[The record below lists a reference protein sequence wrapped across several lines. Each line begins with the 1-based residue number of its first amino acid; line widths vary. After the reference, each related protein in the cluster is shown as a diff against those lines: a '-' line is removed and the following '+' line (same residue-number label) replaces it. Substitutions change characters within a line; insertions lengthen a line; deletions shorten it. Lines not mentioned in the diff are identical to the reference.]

1 MIRILMVAGI
11 FLPCTISAQQVG
23 KNLTTSAGK
32 FIGFH
37 EYTPPGYS
45 QNTSVKYPLIIFLH
59 GIGERGNGTTELWK
73 AKREGIPKYI
83 DQGNT
88 MTFTWN
94 GKTESFIVLTPQC
107 ASNTKWYWDDA
118 IDYVRE
124 MIIYAKNNL
133 RIDAN
138 RIVLTGFSMGGGGVW
153 KFISS
158 SEANAR
164 MLAAASPVCGPCL
177 PNDGSAIS
185 NGDLPVWAFHALNDT
200 SASALPEC
208 TINPVNNINL
218 HSPKNKALIT
228 LYPDGR
234 HYIWD
239 RAYSSDHKY
248 QDPNIFEWFLAQNKS
263 LPANQLPIAVA
274 GADFN
279 IDKLTDK
286 ATLSAAHSSDPDGK
300 IVRYT
305 WKKHSGP
312 AGGNLSDPN
321 SQEPIIS
328 GFSVPGNYSY
338 VLRVVDDRVGWTY
351 DTITVDVALDHPD
364 DPQQPPPPVN
374 KLPISRAGADI
385 QLASHESS
393 VSLSG
398 ISSTDPDGWIS
409 SCEWSKV
416 AGPGNYLIE
425 RPKNCE
431 TRVTGLQRGS
441 YTFRLQVT
449 DDKGSKG
456 VDDVVVSVS
465 NTSLNPGFPGPGG
478 TPARPERPGFIL
490 FPVAA
495 THSLWVTYSSDMYGA
510 TTIHVYSSTGRLI
523 RKILVQKN
531 NYLLT
536 TRLDVSAFS
545 SGTYFVQVITNGKPQ
560 GTRPFV
566 HY

>member
-1 MIRILMVAGI
+1 MIRMLMVVGI

-37 EYTPPGYS
+37 EFTPPGYG
-45 QNTSVKYPLIIFLH
+45 QNTTVKYPLIIFLH

-83 DQGNT
+83 DRGNN

-107 ASNTKWYWDDA
+107 ASNTKWYWEGE

-124 MIIYAKNNL
+124 MINYAKKNL
-133 RIDAN
+133 RVDTN
-138 RIVLTGFSMGGGGVW
+138 RIILTGFSMGGGGVW

-158 SEANAR
+158 SVSNAR
-164 MLAAASPVCGPCL
+164 MLAAASPVCGPCI
-177 PNDGSAIS
+177 PNDGTTIS
-185 NGDLPVWAFHALNDT
+185 NSDLPVWAFHALNDT
-200 SASALPEC
+200 SATALPEC
-208 TINPVNNINL
+208 SINPVNNINL

-228 LYPDGR
+228 LYPYGR

-239 RAYSSDHKY
+239 WAYSYEHNY

-263 LPANQLPIAVA
+263 LPANRLPIAVA
-274 GADFN
+274 GADIN
-279 IDKLTDK
+279 TDKLTDK
-286 ATLSAAHSSDPDGK
+286 VTLSAAQSSDPDGN

-305 WKKHSGP
+305 WKKLSGP

-321 SQEPIIS
+321 SQQPIIS
-328 GFSVPGNYSY
+328 GFTSPGKYNY

-351 DTITVDVALDHPD
+351 DTIAVDVAVDHPD
-364 DPQQPPPPVN
+364 DPPQPPPPVN
-374 KLPISRAGADI
+374 ALPVSRAGADI
-385 QLASHESS
+385 QLASSERS
-393 VSLSG
+393 VYLSG
-398 ISSTDPDGWIS
+398 ISSTDSDGWIS
-409 SCEWSKV
+409 SCEWTKI

-425 RPKNCE
+425 RPTNCE

-441 YTFRLQVT
+441 YTFRLRVT
-449 DDKGSKG
+449 DDKGSTD
-456 VDDVVVSVS
+456 VDDVDVTVL
-465 NTSLNPGFPGPGG
+465 NASLNTGFPGPGG
-478 TPARPERPGFIL
+478 SPGRPERPGFIL

-495 THSLWVTYSSDMYGA
+495 THSLWVTYSSDMYGV
-510 TTIHVYSSTGRLI
+510 TTIHVYSATGRLI

-531 NYLLT
+531 NYLLS

-545 SGTYFVQVITNGKPQ
+545 SGTYFLQVIVNGKPQ